1 MNRIEFMAELSRLL
15 EGIPEEDRL
24 DALNYY
30 NDYFDDAGSENEQN
44 VIEELESPEKVAM
57 KIKAERGD
65 IEVVNIK
72 STEAGEEEEA
82 GTGYQYY
89 QESKEETGYRE
100 KNVYYDNGTYTYD
113 NDNDNPEE
121 SEADKPWTSKPL
133 KYLLIAAIIL
143 VGCPVIVPLAA
154 ALVVTVLAL
163 VIAAFAVFASIVIAF
178 AAVILAGV
186 VLLCSGIG
194 SLISSGAV
202 GLGIMGIGLIVIPIG
217 LIGTIAGIRL
227 CTIVFPGMIRGI
239 VCVCRKPFHRRTE
252 V

>member
-1 MNRIEFMAELSRLL
+1 
-15 EGIPEEDRL
+15 
-24 DALNYY
+24 
-30 NDYFDDAGSENEQN
+30 
-44 VIEELESPEKVAM
+44 M

-82 GTGYQYY
+82 GSGYQYY

-113 NDNDNPEE
+113 NDNPEE
-121 SEADKPWTSKPL
+121 SEADKPWTSKTL

-163 VIAAFAVFASIVIAF
+163 VVAAFAVFACIVIAF

>member
-72 STEAGEEEEA
+72 STEAGKEEEA
-82 GTGYQYY
+82 GSGYQYY

-100 KNVYYDNGTYTYD
+100 KNVYYDNGTYTY
-113 NDNDNPEE
+113 DNDNPEE

-178 AAVILAGV
+178 AAVVLVGV

-194 SLISSGAV
+194 SLISSGVV
-202 GLGIMGIGLIVIPIG
+202 GLGIIGIGLIVIPIG